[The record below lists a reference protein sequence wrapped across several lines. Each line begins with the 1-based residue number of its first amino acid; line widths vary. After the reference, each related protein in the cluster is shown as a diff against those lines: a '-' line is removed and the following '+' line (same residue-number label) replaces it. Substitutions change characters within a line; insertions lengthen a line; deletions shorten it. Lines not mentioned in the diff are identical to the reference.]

1 MQAVSSI
8 NTMVEVIDK
17 INEHQAS
24 ISASIHEQQSVSTL
38 VQDGLTEAS
47 SLNDQT
53 TMTVVNVASA
63 IQSASEEL
71 KSYRE
76 QLAGLRSE
84 LTNVERNLS

>member
-17 INEHQAS
+17 INGIRPVSQHRFMS
-24 ISASIHEQQSVSTL
+24 NKVSTL

-53 TMTVVNVASA
+53 TAAVVNVASA
-63 IQSASEEL
+63 VQSA
-71 KSYRE
+71 
-76 QLAGLRSE
+76 
-84 LTNVERNLS
+84 